1 MHLLIVEYL
10 SFSVALTSIYP
21 MFKKKKLQCT
31 ETHTCKCIRKHLLI
45 SYTHATRSLTTLYET
60 QTVNHVQ

>member
-21 MFKKKKLQCT
+21 MFKKKKNYNAQRR
-31 ETHTCKCIRKHLLI
+31 TH
-45 SYTHATRSLTTLYET
+45 
-60 QTVNHVQ
+60 VNA